1 MRSHPGALGLGLQ
14 HRDTVQPITVSER
27 ERNIWGGGM
36 ADDGKGESKR
46 VGREGEREGRKGGDG
61 AGLTGLAVGP
71 PSARTLLQGS
81 VGWCQ
86 CFL

>member
-1 MRSHPGALGLGLQ
+1 
-14 HRDTVQPITVSER
+14 
-27 ERNIWGGGM
+27 M